1 MKKFVAVLSAAAMLA
16 TLAACGSTAA
26 TTSTATSSAD
36 TAASTSSEAAA
47 ADDTAK
53 SYKIAVV
60 QQLDHASL
68 DEIRTAVEAEL
79 DAKAAEKGITI
90 EYKDFNGQNDATT
103 LNQIGTQVVSDG
115 YDAVVPIATLA
126 AQCMANACAED
137 QIPVVYAAISDPAA
151 ADLTGLDYVTGTSD
165 ALNTQFILDM
175 MLAINPDVK
184 TVGLLY
190 SNSEANSTTP
200 IAEAKAY
207 LDEKGIAYVEGTGN
221 TNDEIMSAAANMV
234 GKADAVFTPTDN
246 VVMAAAA
253 AVSETLTEAGIPFYT
268 GADSFVTAGAFA
280 TCGVNYTELGTY
292 TADMVL
298 DILESGNVPEYHVM
312 DGGIITVNTETAAA
326 LGIVFTPT
334 DNVVMAAAAAV
345 SETLTEAGI
354 PFYTGAD
361 SFVTAGAFATCGVNY
376 TELGTYT
383 ADMVLDILESGNVPE
398 YHVMDGGIITV
409 NTETAAALG
418 IDYAAFSDMASQV
431 VEVTTQQ

>member
-26 TTSTATSSAD
+26 TTSTAASSAD
-36 TAASTSSEAAA
+36 TAASSADTAAASSSEAAA

-253 AVSETLTEAGIPFYT
+253 AVSETLTEAGIQ
-268 GADSFVTAGAFA
+268 
-280 TCGVNYTELGTY
+280 
-292 TADMVL
+292 
-298 DILESGNVPEYHVM
+298 
-312 DGGIITVNTETAAA
+312 
-326 LGIVFTPT
+326 
-334 DNVVMAAAAAV
+334 
-345 SETLTEAGI
+345 
-354 PFYTGAD
+354 FYTGAD

>member
-26 TTSTATSSAD
+26 TTSTAASSAD
-36 TAASTSSEAAA
+36 TAASSADTAAASSSEAAA

-60 QQLDHASL
+60 KQLDHASL

-326 LGIVFTPT
+326 LGI
-334 DNVVMAAAAAV
+334 
-345 SETLTEAGI
+345 
-354 PFYTGAD
+354 
-361 SFVTAGAFATCGVNY
+361 
-376 TELGTYT
+376 
-383 ADMVLDILESGNVPE
+383 
-398 YHVMDGGIITV
+398 
-409 NTETAAALG
+409 
-418 IDYAAFSDMASQV
+418 DYAAFSDMASQV

>member
-16 TLAACGSTAA
+16 TLAACGSTASS
-26 TTSTATSSAD
+26 TSTAASSAD
-36 TAASTSSEAAA
+36 TAAASSNETTAA

-53 SYKIAVV
+53 SYKIAIV

-79 DAKAAEKGITI
+79 DAKAAEEGITI

-137 QIPVVYAAISDPAA
+137 KIPVVYAAISDPAA

-175 MLAINPDVK
+175 MLAINPDAK

-234 GKADAVFTPTDN
+234 GKVDAVFTPTDN

-253 AVSETLTEAGIPFYT
+253 AVSETLTDAGIPVYT

-298 DILESGNVPEYHVM
+298 DILK
-312 DGGIITVNTETAAA
+312 T
-326 LGIVFTPT
+326 
-334 DNVVMAAAAAV
+334 
-345 SETLTEAGI
+345 
-354 PFYTGAD
+354 
-361 SFVTAGAFATCGVNY
+361 
-376 TELGTYT
+376 
-383 ADMVLDILESGNVPE
+383 GNVPE

-418 IDYAAFSDMASQV
+418 IDYSAFNKMAGQV